1 MLAIF
6 CLAVALPAKADTIL
20 LNDNFD
26 NETPSLNQTLFANFT
41 VTRGSVDVISGF
53 SGLVVD
59 LDGSTGAGGR
69 FESITNFSLTTGT
82 YILQFD
88 LGNPGNLDP
97 VTVSLG
103 TVYTEFFG
111 PSQVTGNPSSF
122 TRTINVLSATMG
134 RLVFDQS
141 GSDNVGYYLDNV
153 RLTMLSPNAPPT
165 TVPEPTTMLLLGT
178 GLAGIAIKV
187 RKRRKGIDSAEA

>member
-20 LNDNFD
+20 LNDNFN
-26 NETPSLNQTLFANFT
+26 NETPSINQTTFANFT

-69 FESITNFSLTTGT
+69 FESKTNFSLTTGT

-103 TVYTEFFG
+103 TAYNEVFG
-111 PSQVTGNPSSF
+111 PSQVTGNPTSF
-122 TRTINVLSATMG
+122 TRTINVLSATSG

-141 GSDNVGYYLDNV
+141 GGDNVGYYLDNV
-153 RLTMLSPNAPPT
+153 SLTMLSPNAPPT
-165 TVPEPTTMLLLGT
+165 TVPEPTTMLLFGT
-178 GLAGIAIKV
+178 GLAGVGAV
-187 RKRRKGIDSAEA
+187 MRRRRNA